1 MLTAMGYDREV
12 AQTAVR
18 FTFGR
23 ATTDDDLDQA
33 AEALAQVVV
42 AR

>member
-1 MLTAMGYDREV
+1 MGYDREV

-23 ATTDDDLDQA
+23 ATTTQELDTA
-33 AEALAQVVV
+33 VDALADVLGFTPNP
-42 AR
+42 